1 MKMMK
6 KLIAVLLIAV
16 MALSFC
22 ACHKKDEIAVKIG
35 DVEFTSAYYMC
46 ALVNADSEAQSK
58 VQESLSEEESQSTD
72 IDYYSKK
79 IDDTDYVTWVKNR
92 ALESLKEIAAYK
104 TLCKDNKVTLPAEEQ
119 TYIDQYVEY
128 YWSNYGY
135 AALFEPNGV
144 SKATFAKYTADA
156 SYSSLY
162 FDHLYAKDGKKE
174 ISAEEMNKAIA
185 DNFVLADSI
194 STTFTNDEGKEMTED
209 EIKSLKEKFNGYV
222 TALKDGTKTFEAVY
236 HEFNGT
242 KESDDTAN
250 ETTTENTNDSAEEK
264 VKPINRHASVLGA
277 EETDYANGDYKTVKD
292 MAVGEVK
299 LIEVKDN
306 GGLKIYIKRDLAAD
320 KYYTEQIDSS
330 VRHFLK
336 DDEFEKTI
344 ADYVKELETEVNN
357 YAVNQFKVKKIV
369 YPETS
374 Y

>member
-6 KLIAVLLIAV
+6 KLIAVLLVAI

-58 VQESLSEEESQSTD
+58 VQETLSDEEAQSTD

-79 IDDTDYVTWVKNR
+79 IDDTDYVTWVENR

-128 YWSNYGY
+128 YWSSYGY
-135 AALFEPNGV
+135 SALFEPNGV

-162 FDHLYAKDGKKE
+162 FDHLYAKDGEKE
-174 ISAEEMNKAIA
+174 ISADDMNKAIA
-185 DNFVLADSI
+185 ENFVLADSI
-194 STTFTNDEGKEMTED
+194 STTFTNDEGKEMAED
-209 EIKSLKEKFNGYV
+209 EIKALKEKFNGYV
-222 TALKDGTKTFEAVY
+222 AALKDGTKTFEAIY

-242 KESDDTAN
+242 KESDDTKDETSN
-250 ETTTENTNDSAEEK
+250 ETAKDE

-277 EETDYANGDYKTVKD
+277 EDTDYANDDYKTVKD

-306 GGLKIYIKRDLAAD
+306 GGLKIYVKRDLAAD

-344 ADYVKELETEVNN
+344 ADYVKGLEMEVND

-369 YPETS
+369 YPEAA